1 MAGGV
6 AANQMIGDGLNDS
19 GALGA
24 ASVGVAVSENLSQFT
39 PSSEV
44 IIEASK
50 LTRLHTYLRAAKNA
64 RLILKICL
72 AFSITYNS
80 LGLSFAISGHL
91 TPFIAAI
98 LMPLSSITIVFLSTV
113 LVKLLNRK

>member
-1 MAGGV
+1 
-6 AANQMIGDGLNDS
+6 
-19 GALGA
+19 
-24 ASVGVAVSENLSQFT
+24 
-39 PSSEV
+39 
-44 IIEASK
+44 
-50 LTRLHTYLRAAKNA
+50 LRAAKNA